1 MAAGIGSSEA
11 SLIVKEGVEVI
22 LVLSGLGVSVLV
34 HLKSTITSWPGSL
47 AIARLTVLK
56 TGHLSLFGSSL

>member
-11 SLIVKEGVEVI
+11 SFIFEPGIEVI
-22 LVLSGLGVSVLV
+22 LVLGGLGVSVLV

-47 AIARLTVLK
+47 AITRLTVLK
-56 TGHLSLFGSSL
+56 TGHLSLFGSSS

>member
-1 MAAGIGSSEA
+1 MAAGIGRSKA
-11 SLIVKEGVEVI
+11 SFIFEPGVEVI

-34 HLKSTITSWPGSL
+34 HLKSTITFWPGSL

-56 TGHLSLFGSSL
+56 TGHLSLFGSSP

>member
-1 MAAGIGSSEA
+1 MAAGIGSCES
-11 SLIVKEGVEVI
+11 SLVFEPGIEVI
-22 LVLSGLGVSVLV
+22 LLLGGLGVGVLV

-56 TGHLSLFGSSL
+56 TGHLSLFGSSP